1 MILKSLK
8 SMNCLSLDR
17 LLWVYKKYKAIQE
30 VITKTLWIEKCQQF
44 LQYKFKKTELQ
55 IYKNFKES
63 SQKKMTSQVLDYE
76 EAVDEIFEMYDRNHD
91 NYLEFREVVKLFI
104 DGAHSIGKESIS
116 TDEVLSFLQ
125 IVDKNKDGK
134 VSRKE
139 LLAFMK
145 IFSTLN
151 LYET

>member
-1 MILKSLK
+1 
-8 SMNCLSLDR
+8 
-17 LLWVYKKYKAIQE
+17 
-30 VITKTLWIEKCQQF
+30 
-44 LQYKFKKTELQ
+44 
-55 IYKNFKES
+55 
-63 SQKKMTSQVLDYE
+63 MTSQVLDYE

-125 IVDKNKDGK
+125 IVDKNRDGK

-151 LYET
+151 LYETETSNS